1 MKMTN
6 SGVLKPVQGL
16 LAGATAVLLVA
27 AAAQAPAQAQTRGAS
42 ATVRVSVVD
51 GAIRVSTDAA
61 VLAAG
66 VSTITWQMATPGWS
80 FANGSIDFGDAARS
94 FNCRVFN
101 EGAAI
106 SCNRSSSAQ
115 GQVPYRIRLS
125 NGGALTALPQ
135 PFIYISLE

>member
-1 MKMTN
+1 MTKTN
-6 SGVLKPVQGL
+6 SVSKSAQGL

-27 AAAQAPAQAQTRGAS
+27 ATALAPAQAQTRGAS
-42 ATVRVSVVD
+42 AMVSVSVVD
-51 GAIRVSTDAA
+51 GAIRVSTNAA

-66 VSTITWQMATPGWS
+66 VTTITWQMATPGWS

-94 FNCRVFN
+94 FSCRVFN

-106 SCNRSSSAQ
+106 SCNRSSSAPQ

-125 NGGALTALPQ
+125 NGGALAALPQ
-135 PFIYISLE
+135 PYVYISLE